1 MGLFQFVAS
10 LLYNVCDSLDVE
22 LFLNKVEWHRLTNI
36 MGLSYGANVLVYLM
50 CNGSDQ
56 KDHVLRYSFFALL
69 WIAQIKDAYWME
81 HTQYTIAVLLVLA
94 LFAAVKI
101 AAGRLWRRYD
111 RTRLRNAVLFAGA
124 AFGFFLASLD
134 DHSDPYRWKHGVAQL
149 LFGASLFSVWQ
160 VVDWRGK
167 GALLPG
173 GAQHTL

>member
-1 MGLFQFVAS
+1 MGVFQFVAS
-10 LLYNVCDSLDVE
+10 LLYNLCDSLDIE
-22 LFLNKVEWHRLTNI
+22 LFLNKTEWHRLTNI
-36 MGLSYGANVLVYLM
+36 TGLSYGANVLVYLM
-50 CNGSDQ
+50 CNGSEA
-56 KDHVLRYSFFALL
+56 KDHLLRYSFFALL
-69 WIAQIKDAYWME
+69 WVAQIKDGFWME

-101 AAGRLWRRYD
+101 AVGRVWRRYD
-111 RTRLRNAVLFAGA
+111 RTRLRNGVLFAGM

-149 LFGASLFSVWQ
+149 LFGAALFSVWQ
-160 VVDWRGK
+160 VVDWRAK